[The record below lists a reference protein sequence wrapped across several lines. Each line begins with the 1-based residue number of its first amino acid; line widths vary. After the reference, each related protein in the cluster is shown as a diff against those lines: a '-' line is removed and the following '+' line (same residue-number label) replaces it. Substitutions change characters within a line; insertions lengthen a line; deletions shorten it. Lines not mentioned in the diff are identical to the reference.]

1 MATVFDVPGNVL
13 ISKVKDELKKIEQ
26 LKPPVWSKFV
36 KTGSA
41 KKKPPETDEFWYW
54 RGASIL
60 RQLYISGKPVGVQR
74 LRTKY
79 GSKNDKGR
87 KPARFRKSGGSI
99 IRKLFQQLE
108 TAGLVK
114 KSTEQGKKGR
124 SLTPKG
130 KSILDKEA
138 SRISKESKK

>member
-1 MATVFDVPGNVL
+1 MATVFDVPGNEL
-13 ISKVKDELKKIEQ
+13 IPKVKDELKKIEQ
-26 LKPPVWSKFV
+26 LKPLIWSKFV

-41 KKKPPETDEFWYW
+41 KKKPPENDEFWYW
-54 RGASIL
+54 RAASML
-60 RQLYISGKPVGVQR
+60 RQLYIQGKPVGIQR

-87 KPARFRKSGGSI
+87 KPARFRKCGGSI
-99 IRKLFQQLE
+99 IRKLLQQLE

-124 SLTPKG
+124 ILTPKG
-130 KSILDKEA
+130 KSLLDKEA
-138 SRISKESKK
+138 AKISKEYKK